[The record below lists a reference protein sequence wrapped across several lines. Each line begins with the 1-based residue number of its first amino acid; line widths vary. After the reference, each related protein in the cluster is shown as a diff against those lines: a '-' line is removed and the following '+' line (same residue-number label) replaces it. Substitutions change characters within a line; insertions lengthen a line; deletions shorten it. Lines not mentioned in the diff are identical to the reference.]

1 MFKKMK
7 TRKRLAALI
16 TLITLFAFSSVMTVM
31 TAAQEASLISAT
43 LTTDKESYEEGE
55 NVNIALTV
63 KNGNIYGID
72 KVKSEIGLPDGLTL
86 KKGELTD
93 GEYALAAGQSRSN
106 EITAY
111 TEKASKPGDTTDPV
125 NPGNPE
131 TDGSLCP
138 LWLTLSI
145 LSGGTLAVLGIKKKC
160 GKRLF
165 FTVLMRCDLADCA
178 SDRCICRRGHNAEC
192 KRKCYGK
199 QGDNRKRC

>member
-1 MFKKMK
+1 MLKKMK

-16 TLITLFAFSSVMTVM
+16 TLITLFAFSSVMTGI
-31 TAAQEASLISAT
+31 TAAQEASLVSAT
-43 LTTDKESYEEGE
+43 LTTDKESYDEGE

-93 GEYALAAGQSRSN
+93 GGYTLAAGQSRSN

-111 TEKASKPGDTTDPV
+111 RESLKARRYYRPCKSRQSRNGRFSV
-125 NPGNPE
+125 
-131 TDGSLCP
+131 S
-138 LWLTLSI
+138 
-145 LSGGTLAVLGIKKKC
+145 AVADAEHFIGRYAC
-160 GKRLF
+160 GPRYKEEARQEDIV
-165 FTVLMRCDLADCA
+165 TVLMCCNLAD
-178 SDRCICRRGHNAEC
+178 SITDRCICRRGHNAEC

-199 QGDNRKRC
+199 

>member
-31 TAAQEASLISAT
+31 TAAQEASLVSAT

-86 KKGELTD
+86 KKGKLTD
-93 GEYALAAGQSRSN
+93 GEYTLAAGQSRSN

-111 TEKASKPGDTTDPV
+111 
-125 NPGNPE
+125 
-131 TDGSLCP
+131 
-138 LWLTLSI
+138 I
-145 LSGGTLAVLGIKKKC
+145 
-160 GKRLF
+160 
-165 FTVLMRCDLADCA
+165 
-178 SDRCICRRGHNAEC
+178 
-192 KRKCYGK
+192 
-199 QGDNRKRC
+199 

>member
-31 TAAQEASLISAT
+31 TAAQEASLVSAT
-43 LTTDKESYEEGE
+43 LTTDKESYDEGE

-111 TEKASKPGDTTDPV
+111 IEKISKPGDTTDPV
-125 NPGNPE
+125 NPAIP
-131 TDGSLCP
+131 
-138 LWLTLSI
+138 
-145 LSGGTLAVLGIKKKC
+145 
-160 GKRLF
+160 KR
-165 FTVLMRCDLADCA
+165 TVLCVRC
-178 SDRCICRRGHNAEC
+178 G
-192 KRKCYGK
+192 
-199 QGDNRKRC
+199 

>member
-1 MFKKMK
+1 MFRKMK

-16 TLITLFAFSSVMTVM
+16 TLITLFAFSSVMTGI
-31 TAAQEASLISAT
+31 TAAQEASLVAAT
-43 LTTDKESYEEGE
+43 LATDKESYEEGE

-93 GEYALAAGQSRSN
+93 GEYTLAAGQSRSN

-111 TEKASKPGDTTDPV
+111 IEKASKPGDTTDPV

-138 LWLTLSI
+138 LWLALSI
-145 LSGGTLAVLGIKKKC
+145 YRAVRLRFSAL
-160 GKRLF
+160 KRSAERRYC
-165 FTVLMRCDLADCA
+165 RCSYAL
-178 SDRCICRRGHNAEC
+178 
-192 KRKCYGK
+192 
-199 QGDNRKRC
+199 

>member
-1 MFKKMK
+1 MFRKMK

-31 TAAQEASLISAT
+31 TAAQEASLVSAT

-93 GEYALAAGQSRSN
+93 GGYTLAAG
-106 EITAY
+106 
-111 TEKASKPGDTTDPV
+111 
-125 NPGNPE
+125 
-131 TDGSLCP
+131 
-138 LWLTLSI
+138 
-145 LSGGTLAVLGIKKKC
+145 
-160 GKRLF
+160 
-165 FTVLMRCDLADCA
+165 
-178 SDRCICRRGHNAEC
+178 
-192 KRKCYGK
+192 
-199 QGDNRKRC
+199 

>member
-31 TAAQEASLISAT
+31 TAAQEASLVSAT

-93 GEYALAAGQSRSN
+93 GEYTLAAGQSRSN

-111 TEKASKPGDTTDPV
+111 IEKA
-125 NPGNPE
+125 
-131 TDGSLCP
+131 
-138 LWLTLSI
+138 
-145 LSGGTLAVLGIKKKC
+145 
-160 GKRLF
+160 
-165 FTVLMRCDLADCA
+165 
-178 SDRCICRRGHNAEC
+178 
-192 KRKCYGK
+192 
-199 QGDNRKRC
+199 